1 MAELARRGVLVAIAG
16 MTGAAGC
23 LGNGDD
29 EVSDEPDNGDDA
41 TAYEAN
47 EGGSGDANGND
58 EEVSESVTFDHP
70 DSVRSDEPIE
80 MTVDGLPE
88 GTTAEITVTAEFD
101 LRELEQSIIVETDD
115 GRIDL
120 DTAEVSDGEWQFED
134 DHVWDSLDVPP
145 SVAVLQ
151 FLDVTWQSYFPP
163 PEKETV
169 TYEVSVDGE
178 TLGETSL
185 TRTHPDFGAGSPVD
199 HDDLVGEVFEPPG
212 EQPAPGVLLL
222 HGSGGSPMTDRA
234 ALLAQRG
241 FTTLALQYFGGPGL
255 PESLEEVPLE
265 YVETAIDWLLEHDR
279 VAGEQ
284 IGLYGVSRG
293 GELALLTGSEYSTVG
308 AVVSIAGSGVVWSGI
323 TEDGPTQQS
332 AWSRSGESV
341 PHVPY
346 SLAAASDE
354 EIAAATIPAE
364 EIAGPVLLVSGD
376 DDNLWNAVGFHNI
389 AEERL
394 TDHGHSAFE
403 HLVYEEAGHA
413 IRPPYY
419 PVGGTISSQAG
430 GSGRGN
436 AEAAHDH
443 WPRVIETFETLAGAE
458 DG

>member
-1 MAELARRGVLVAIAG
+1 MPELARRRVLVAIAG
-16 MTGAAGC
+16 MTGVAGC
-23 LGNGDD
+23 LGNEDD
-29 EVSDEPDNGDDA
+29 EAPDETGDRDDE
-41 TAYEAN
+41 TAD
-47 EGGSGDANGND
+47 EGDSRDANGND
-58 EEVSESVTFDHP
+58 EEVEESVTFDHP
-70 DSVRSDEPIE
+70 DSVRSDEPIG

-101 LRELEQSIIVETDD
+101 LREFENSMIVETEN

-120 DTAEVSDGEWQFED
+120 DTAEVIDGEWQFGD
-134 DHVWDSLDVPP
+134 DVWDSLDVPP
-145 SVAVLQ
+145 SVAVFQ

-169 TYEVSVDGE
+169 TYEVRVDGE
-178 TLGETSL
+178 ALGETSL
-185 TRTHPDFGAGSPVD
+185 IRAHPDFRAGSSVD
-199 HDDLVGEVFEPPG
+199 HDDLVGEVFEPPDG
-212 EQPAPGVLLL
+212 QTAPGVLLL
-222 HGSGGSPMTDRA
+222 HGSDGSPMTDRA
-234 ALLAQRG
+234 TLLAQRG
-241 FTTLALQYFGGPGL
+241 FTTLALQYFDGPGL

-376 DDNLWNAVGFHNI
+376 DDNLWNTVDLHNI
-389 AEERL
+389 TEERL
-394 TDHGHSAFE
+394 ADQDHSAFE

-430 GSGRGN
+430 GSGPGN

-443 WPRVIETFETLAGAE
+443 WPRVIETFDTLTDEE
-458 DG
+458 DR